1 MTQGAQLNHEPPQ
14 KTRIPGALRAT
25 CSVALRGVDHAMS
38 LRGGPLL
45 SGSMGLGACIYINI
59 YIYTYLLIS
68 VYQHMPYVVFIVYF
82 FFSWV

>member
-59 YIYTYLLIS
+59 YIHIYLYLYINIC
-68 VYQHMPYVVFIVYF
+68 HM
-82 FFSWV
+82 